1 MFQSLVPQ
9 AEITQCFI
17 EVNNRQLQANAVA
30 DDVVWFDFVALCDG
44 PRSQNDYIE
53 LSRVY
58 HTVLLQQVPVFSGSN
73 DDQARRFINLVDEFY
88 DRGVKLILS
97 AQAPL
102 LELYRGSRLSFEFD
116 RTYSR
121 LQEMQSEEY
130 LASAHKA

>member
-1 MFQSLVPQ
+1 
-9 AEITQCFI
+9 
-17 EVNNRQLQANAVA
+17 
-30 DDVVWFDFVALCDG
+30 
-44 PRSQNDYIE
+44 

-58 HTVLLQQVPVFSGSN
+58 HTVLLQQVPVFTGAN

-88 DRGVKLILS
+88 DRGVKLVLS
-97 AQAPL
+97 AEAPL
-102 LELYRGSRLSFEFD
+102 LALYQGSRLSFEFD